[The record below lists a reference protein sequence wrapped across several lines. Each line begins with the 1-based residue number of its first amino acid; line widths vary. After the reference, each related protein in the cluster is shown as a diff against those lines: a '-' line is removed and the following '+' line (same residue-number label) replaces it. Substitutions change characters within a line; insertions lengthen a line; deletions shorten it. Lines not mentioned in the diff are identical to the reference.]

1 MIHVLLYNFKFLL
14 LIAASI
20 VSIGIL
26 ITIHEL
32 GHFCFAKLFGVR
44 TPSFSIG
51 MGGPVL
57 FSKKIGDTEF
67 KINAIPLGG
76 YLEIAGQAE
85 IGQGDQKEAHATDAG
100 SFAVKPYWQKVL
112 IMSGG
117 VLFNFIA
124 AFIVLIGLF
133 WTGMPKTPFWGSET
147 VRPIINSVV
156 DNSTAQQLK
165 LQLSD
170 EIIEINGVSTPTIA
184 LLMQQLKENTQK
196 TVLLKI
202 KRDGQLLNFSPTI
215 EKTGQLGVYFKVD
228 YLPGVSLTTSIKKAT
243 YAIGTLTKKIFHDF
257 TTIITKR
264 AINNL
269 ASPLWLVSFFV
280 SSASNGISFLLMLLV
295 FFSINLVILNL
306 LPLPI
311 TDGGQIIITGIET
324 LTGKPLPEKVLNWLY
339 LGTWGLLILLT
350 IYLVIK
356 DSILLFWPKIKALIA
371 KITSLK

>member
-1 MIHVLLYNFKFLL
+1 MIHALLYNFKFLL
-14 LIAASI
+14 LVAASI

-44 TPSFSIG
+44 TPTFSIG
-51 MGGPVL
+51 MGGPVI
-57 FSKKIGDTEF
+57 FSKKIGETEF

-85 IGQGDQKEAHATDAG
+85 IGQGDQKDARATDPG
-100 SFAVKPYWQKVL
+100 SFAIKPYWQKVL

-133 WTGMPKTPFWGSET
+133 WSGMPKTPFWGGET
-147 VRPIINSVV
+147 VRPIISSVV
-156 DNSTAQQLK
+156 ESGIAQQLK
-165 LQLSD
+165 LQSND
-170 EIIEINGVSTPTIA
+170 EILEINAIQTPTIA
-184 LLMQQLKENTQK
+184 LVMQQLKENTGK
-196 TVLLKI
+196 TILLKI
-202 KRDGQLLNFSPTI
+202 KRDNQQLNFSPTI
-215 EKTGQLGVYFKVD
+215 EKSGQLGVYFKID
-228 YLPGVSLTTSIKKAT
+228 YLPGVNIIAAIKQAT
-243 YAIGTLTKKIFHDF
+243 YAVGSLTKKIFHDF

-311 TDGGQIIITGIET
+311 TDGGQIILTSIEAITG
-324 LTGKPLPEKVLNWLY
+324 KQLPEKILNWLY
-339 LGTWGLLILLT
+339 LATWGLLILLT

-356 DSILLFWPKIKALIA
+356 DSILLFWPKIKTLLS
-371 KITSLK
+371 KII